1 MSQYSHSHFKAQMVL
16 LVILLVAMADFFIGC
31 LLAPTA
37 EQMAKG
43 FVGWRG
49 KDTFFS
55 PHWCLI
61 LVFTLFLSSCVF
73 FQCTHVAR
81 DS

>member
-1 MSQYSHSHFKAQMVL
+1 MFQYSHSHFKAQMVL

-49 KDTFFS
+49 KDTFFLSTLVPHS
-55 PHWCLI
+55 P
-61 LVFTLFLSSCVF
+61 VYFVSFFLCIFSMYTCGS
-73 FQCTHVAR
+73 
-81 DS
+81 